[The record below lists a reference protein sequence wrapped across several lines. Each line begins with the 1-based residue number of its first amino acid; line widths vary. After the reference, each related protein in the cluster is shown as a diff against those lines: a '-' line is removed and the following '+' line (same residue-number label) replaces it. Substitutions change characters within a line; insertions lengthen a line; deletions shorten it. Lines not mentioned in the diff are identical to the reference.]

1 MEVIPWNARL
11 DHFCSVSTQ
20 LTICFCY
27 KNELSIITS
36 DSQGLAK
43 LILLKMIK
51 FAHLCFLV

>member
-11 DHFCSVSTQ
+11 DNFYNVSTQ

-43 LILLKMIK
+43 LILLKMTK
-51 FAHLCFLV
+51 FAHLCLLV